1 MDGFCSTA
9 TAAALG
15 FASSSPSKPF
25 SFSCDPCRGRLLSPA
40 SLVTCVFVVSS
51 EGMLFLLARIPLDTY
66 WPGLLDG
73 SAICFPLSAKASEM
87 TPCATEID
95 SRAVSVRGE
104 AFSRHEPP
112 YQLLL
117 LDAFADVSLD
127 CDPLLV
133 VGELVSAAV
142 GDCAVSSCTVPFCVS
157 GSDWLASVG
166 SAAGA
171 WAFCRDFLRAGA
183 MGAKMSRRTSRLRW
197 VESVCSMCL
206 HVQCTATGSPIPL
219 PSRVEA
225 CLCLV
230 PARQRHTEI
239 SSQPAGLASRLPHV
253 QRALKRG
260 ANCEGCA
267 SRVKFARPR
276 VWSGISQRSSST
288 PSFAVPPHIP
298 LATSSVPSAWLSTRR
313 YAMLSCYAEQKTY

>member
-1 MDGFCSTA
+1 MVGFCSTA
-9 TAAALG
+9 TAAAFG
-15 FASSSPSKPF
+15 FASSRPSKPF
-25 SFSCDPCRGRLLSPA
+25 SFSCDPCLGRLLSPA

-73 SAICFPLSAKASEM
+73 SATCFPLSAKASEI

-117 LDAFADVSLD
+117 FDAFADVSLD
-127 CDPLLV
+127 CDPVLV

-142 GDCAVSSCTVPFCVS
+142 SDCAVSSCTLPFCVS

-171 WAFCRDFLRAGA
+171 WAFCRDFLRTGA
-183 MGAKMSRRTSRLRW
+183 MGAKMSRRASRLRW
-197 VESVCSMCL
+197 VELVCSACL
-206 HVQCTATGSPIPL
+206 PVQCTAKDCPIPL

-230 PARQRHTEI
+230 PAHQRHTEI
-239 SSQPAGLASRLPHV
+239 SSPPAGLASRFPH
-253 QRALKRG
+253 RAAGSKAG
-260 ANCEGCA
+260 
-267 SRVKFARPR
+267 RPIAK
-276 VWSGISQRSSST
+276 VALVG
-288 PSFAVPPHIP
+288 
-298 LATSSVPSAWLSTRR
+298 
-313 YAMLSCYAEQKTY
+313 